1 MSAVHHEPEASLK
14 MGLPLSNG
22 KLAMW
27 LFLVTEI
34 MFFTGLIGAYIVLRQ
49 STPDKTIS
57 LGNAVAHVHWPA
69 PHDVHLVELAGAINT
84 FVLICSSLSV
94 VLAHHALGQKQV
106 QKAVR
111 WIGLTL
117 ALGIVFMGIKAWE
130 YKAKFEH
137 GILPGRIGD
146 HLENSDIGFQY
157 KDRVRAQL
165 KALVET
171 PETAHLKKD
180 SDVYKAAES
189 LYKALDGV
197 DAKPAENIK
206 GVPPLNPLEVG
217 QRVNEILK
225 AHPTEHL
232 GLPPYIPYGNMW
244 ASCYFAMTGFH
255 AIHVLVGLIIFGII
269 LLKAMA
275 GTFGPQHESF
285 VELTG
290 LYWHFVD
297 LVWIFLFPLLYLV

>member
-1 MSAVHHEPEASLK
+1 MSAVHHEPESSLK

-57 LGNAVAHVHWPA
+57 LGNAVAHIHWPA

-157 KDRVRAQL
+157 KDRVRVQL
-165 KALVET
+165 KAIVET
-171 PETAHLKKD
+171 PDTFHLKKD
-180 SDVYKAAES
+180 SDAYRAAES

-217 QRVNEILK
+217 QRVNKLQEEFPK
-225 AHPTEHL
+225 DHF

-269 LLKAMA
+269 LLKAAA